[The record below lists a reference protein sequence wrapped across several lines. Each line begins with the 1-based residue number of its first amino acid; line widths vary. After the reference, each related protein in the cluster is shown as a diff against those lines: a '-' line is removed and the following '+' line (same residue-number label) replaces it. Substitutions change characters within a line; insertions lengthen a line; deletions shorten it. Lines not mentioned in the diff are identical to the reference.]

1 MGSSVPVGS
10 SVVVDTVVVA
20 GESDVVVDTVVV
32 AGESDVVVDTIVV
45 AGGNDVVVD
54 TIVVV
59 LVGGRAVPVAISV
72 DVMGANA
79 GWSGEHA
86 AAVISAATTRT
97 VVVWISPSDL
107 RGEDCALV
115 TSLCYRSVRVVNQAP
130 ATRTTAP
137 ATCQPP
143 SISSRTRTPRSEAIT
158 GIR

>member
-1 MGSSVPVGS
+1 MVDTVVVAGESD
-10 SVVVDTVVVA
+10 VVVDTVVVA

-32 AGESDVVVDTIVV
+32 AGESDVVVDTV
-45 AGGNDVVVD
+45 
-54 TIVVV
+54 VVV
-59 LVGGRAVPVAISV
+59 LGGGRAVPLVISV

-79 GWSGEHA
+79 GWSDEQA
-86 AAVISAATTRT
+86 ATVKSTATTRA

-107 RGEDCALV
+107 RDENCALV
-115 TSLCYRSVRVVNQAP
+115 TSLRYRSVRVADQAP

-143 SISSRTRTPRSEAIT
+143 STSSRTRTPRSEAIT

>member
-1 MGSSVPVGS
+1 M
-10 SVVVDTVVVA
+10 VDTVVVP
-20 GESDVVVDTVVV
+20 G
-32 AGESDVVVDTIVV
+32 GNDVVVDTIVV
-45 AGGNDVVVD
+45 PGGNAVVVD

-79 GWSGEHA
+79 GWAGEHA
-86 AAVISAATTRT
+86 AAVTSAATTRT
-97 VVVWISPSDL
+97 VNVWISPSDL
-107 RGEDCALV
+107 RGEDRAFV
-115 TSLCYRSVRVVNQAP
+115 TSLRYRSVRVVNQAP